1 MENAS
6 KALIIAGAILL
17 SILIIALGI
26 FVFNAAKGAVKTDQ
40 LDATE
45 KATFNDPI
53 SQYEGNVQGS
63 SVKSLLSHLISNAG
77 ANKTAGERLPDIKY
91 VDNAGQGP
99 TFNLAINP
107 TTYKIGSSG
116 GNFNIEST
124 VANTQ
129 IEAMSQLRKQ
139 ISNSHTYDVEVGF
152 NDATGLIDEVII
164 TY

>member
-26 FVFNAAKGAVKTDQ
+26 FVFNAAKGAIKTDQ

-53 SQYEGNVQGS
+53 AQYEGRQLGS

-77 ANKTAGERLPDIKY
+77 NNSDAAERLPD
-91 VDNAGQGP
+91 V
-99 TFNLAINP
+99 
-107 TTYKIGSSG
+107 TYKNVG
-116 GNFNIEST
+116 GPVIKLTVDGTETSIAKDGTLKIEST
-124 VANTQ
+124 VAGTN
-129 IEAMSQLRKQ
+129 IAFMSQLRSK
-139 ISNSHTYDVEVGF
+139 ISQTHYYNVEIGYD
-152 NDATGLIDEVII
+152 DTTGLVNSVTIN
-164 TY
+164 Y

>member
-91 VDNAGQGP
+91 ADDAGEGP
-99 TFNLAINP
+99 TFTLAASD
-107 TTYKIGSSG
+107 TYKITTGG
-116 GNFNIEST
+116 GNFKIEST

-152 NDATGLIDEVII
+152 NDATGLIDKVII

>member
-53 SQYEGNVQGS
+53 SQYEGSVQGS
-63 SVKSLLSHLISNAG
+63 SVKALLSHLISNAG
-77 ANKTAGERLPDIKY
+77 SNAKSGERLPDIKY
-91 VDNAGQGP
+91 VDKGDGP
-99 TFNLAINP
+99 TFTLTCNAA
-107 TTYKIGSSG
+107 YKIAGAGQFTIVS
-116 GNFNIEST
+116 N
-124 VANTQ
+124 VQNTQ
-129 IEAMSQLRKQ
+129 IEGMSQLRKE

-152 NDATGLIDEVII
+152 DDATGLIDEIII

>member
-26 FVFNAAKGAVKTDQ
+26 FVFNAAKGAIKTDQ

-53 SQYEGNVQGS
+53 AQYEGRQLGS

-77 ANKTAGERLPDIKY
+77 NNSDASERLPDVYYK
-91 VDNAGQGP
+91 DTKKAG
-99 TFNLAINP
+99 LAM
-107 TTYKIGSSG
+107 
-116 GNFNIEST
+116 
-124 VANTQ
+124 Q
-129 IEAMSQLRKQ
+129 Q
-139 ISNSHTYDVEVGF
+139 
-152 NDATGLIDEVII
+152 VIL
-164 TY
+164 TLLK